1 MPKKYVP
8 TGNPMGRPRKQI
20 SQKQFESLC
29 AIQCTVEEV
38 CSVLDVDEATLEKW
52 CKETYEGKTFSKV
65 FKEKRQYGKAS
76 LRRMQWHLAE
86 KNPSMAIFL
95 GKNMLGQT
103 DKVEQTVLEVEDLS
117 ALADML
123 RDDKEDANSDK
134 TND

>member
-1 MPKKYVP
+1 MAK
-8 TGNPMGRPRKQI
+8 MGRPKKVI

-29 AIQCTVEEV
+29 AIQCTIEEV
-38 CSVLDVDEATLEKW
+38 CAVLDVDEMTLEKW
-52 CKETYEGKTFSKV
+52 CKEVYDGKTFSKV
-65 FKEKRQYGKAS
+65 FKEKRQFGKAS

-117 ALADML
+117 ALASML
-123 RDDKEDANSDK
+123 KVDDDDQEENEDGQR
-134 TND
+134 